1 MNNIEYKF
9 TTIRFEYI
17 LPPSGV
23 TLDFISERKK
33 EVRSCTKQLN
43 EKIKSINITT
53 KEGVADFSLANH
65 LVKYYFRAWCLL
77 DRTEVEMTRGKRKAA
92 TVPYTSPLSHK

>member
-1 MNNIEYKF
+1 MNKIEYKF
-9 TTIRFEYI
+9 TTIRFEYT
-17 LPPSGV
+17 LPFSGV
-23 TLDFISERKK
+23 TNEFIAARRVEIQ
-33 EVRSCTKQLN
+33 SCTKQLN

-77 DRTEVEMTRGKRKAA
+77 DHAEKETNYGKRKAVA
-92 TVPYTSPLSHK
+92 APYTAPLRHK